1 MRLEPTTK
9 DNLQR
14 MVFEA
19 WTHRDQDREQAK
31 ALAESVRQAADGDA
45 LLVTC
50 ANVVTAYIMMRGGL
64 MVEALNLVLPAI
76 TWLEDKIEQHWLAR
90 AFNVHNCVVAQVGDF
105 ERCIVGLSRQLEIS
119 QRVGDAEMQVSAL
132 NDFGVMLLERDP
144 VRAEQYL
151 LDALKITRHPG
162 LVLAEG
168 YALLS
173 LTEFSITHKRLADA
187 QMFLVQAFE
196 VARANALTHVET
208 YALMYQG
215 VLALNANALE
225 LAENLFQEALNRTK
239 ANLERPLAEIMPFM
253 VELYRRS
260 NRLEMAQTLLEN
272 HLKRMVEAGL
282 VPFEIQA
289 HELLTDILE
298 ERGDLAGALH
308 HSRKHLQLTRQ
319 VHSTQ
324 NNDKVRVLEVLHRT
338 QMTQRRVEDEQRKNT
353 ELAAA
358 LGQLEV
364 LNQTV
369 LEVSLTDELTGLRN
383 RRYLMNLDL
392 SPWAGQHF
400 ALAIVD
406 LDYFKS
412 INDQFGHDGGDV
424 VLREFARLLQ
434 SQIRSQDIAVRF
446 GGEEFVI
453 LFQAATLET
462 ARVVLE
468 RLLARLRQHVFT
480 PLTLAKPLT
489 FTAGIVT
496 CNDGDI
502 SQALKRADEL
512 LYQGKNAGRNSL
524 WLEVEPSVD

>member
-1 MRLEPTTK
+1 MALESSIK
-9 DNLQR
+9 DNLQN

-19 WTHRDQDREQAK
+19 WAQRDGDREHAK

-45 LLVTC
+45 LLEVC
-50 ANVVTAYIMMRGGL
+50 ANVVTAYTMMRGGL

-76 TWLEDKIEQHWLAR
+76 AWFEDKNEQHWLAR
-90 AFNVHNCVVAQVGDF
+90 AFNVHNCVVAEVGDF
-105 ERCIVGLSRQLEIS
+105 ERCIVGLGKQLEIS

-132 NDFGVMLLERDP
+132 NDFGVVLLERDP

-151 LDALKITRHPG
+151 IDALKITRRPG
-162 LVLAEG
+162 LALAEG

-173 LTEFSITHKRLADA
+173 LTEFSITHKRLVDA
-187 QMFLVQAFE
+187 QMFLEQAFE
-196 VARANALTHVET
+196 VAQANALTHVET

-225 LAENLFQEALNRTK
+225 VAENLFQEALNRTK
-239 ANLERPLAEIMPFM
+239 ANLERPLAEIMPFI

-260 NRLEMAQTLLEN
+260 NRLEVAQTLLED
-272 HLKRMVEAGL
+272 HVKLMAEAGL
-282 VPFEIQA
+282 LPFEIQA
-289 HELLTDILE
+289 HELLTDVLE

-319 VHSTQ
+319 IHSAQ
-324 NNDKVRVLEVLHRT
+324 NDDKVRVLEVLHRT
-338 QMTQRRVEDEQRKNT
+338 QFAQRRAEDEKRKNT
-353 ELAAA
+353 ELAAT
-358 LGQLEV
+358 LNQLEV

-392 SPWAGQHF
+392 NAWSDQNV
-400 ALAIVD
+400 ALAILD

-424 VLREFARLLQ
+424 VLKEFARLIQ
-434 SQIRSQDIAVRF
+434 AQTRNRDIVVRF

-453 LFQAATLET
+453 LFCDSSLET
-462 ARVVLE
+462 ARAVLE
-468 RLLARLRQHVFT
+468 RLSARLKESAFA
-480 PLTLAKPLT
+480 PLTLEKPLS

-496 CNDGDI
+496 CQGGNI
-502 SQALKRADEL
+502 LEALKQADQL
-512 LYQGKNAGRNSL
+512 LYQGKNAGRNRIQ
-524 WLEVEPSVD
+524 LES